1 MKNTFFFGV
10 VLITASFDLTVAH
23 ADDFIIDSKLA
34 ASYHFVATYEILID
48 RPPEDVWPVLI
59 DQASWTD
66 FAMIHE
72 SGPRN
77 AEGEVLRLY
86 PEQEFF
92 IEIIELIPERM
103 FVVANL
109 PSAIDGEESVG
120 IAMMTLADVDGKTLV
135 TNFMARHYNW
145 TGDGPN
151 PLRARRASAE
161 FREFNRAGWEDQL
174 LPRLRDLVEASPHRE

>member
-1 MKNTFFFGV
+1 MKTTFVAAVG
-10 VLITASFDLTVAH
+10 LITAFLDLAVTH
-23 ADDFIIDSKLA
+23 AEALIVDSELG
-34 ASYHFVATYEILID
+34 ASYHFVDTYEILID
-48 RPPEDVWPVLI
+48 RPAADVWPILI
-59 DQASWTD
+59 DQAKWTD

-86 PEQEFF
+86 PGQEFF
-92 IEIIELIPERM
+92 IEIVAMIPERM

-109 PSAIDGEESVG
+109 PSTIDGEESVG
-120 IAMMTLADVDGKTLV
+120 IGMLTLTEIDGKTLV
-135 TNFMARHYNW
+135 ANLMARHYSW

-161 FREFNRAGWEDQL
+161 FRELNRAAWEDRL
-174 LPRLRDLVEASPHRE
+174 LPRLRDLVEATPRHE

>member
-1 MKNTFFFGV
+1 MKSN
-10 VLITASFDLTVAH
+10 LIHGAAIAAACLYRTAAH
-23 ADDFIIDSKLA
+23 AEAFIVDSDLA
-34 ASYHFVATYEILID
+34 ASYHFVDTYEILID
-48 RPPEDVWPVLI
+48 RSPADVWPVLI

-86 PEQEFF
+86 PGQEFF
-92 IEIIELIPERM
+92 IEIIELLPERM

-109 PSAIDGEESVG
+109 PSNIDGEESVG
-120 IAMMTLADVDGKTLV
+120 IAMMTLAAIDGQTLV
-135 TNFMARHYNW
+135 SIFMARHYNW
-145 TGDGPN
+145 TGDGSN

-161 FREFNRAGWEDQL
+161 FREFNRAGWEDRL
-174 LPRLRDLVEASPHRE
+174 LPRLRDVVEARPRRE

>member
-1 MKNTFFFGV
+1 MKSTLFYAA
-10 VLITASFDLTVAH
+10 VLIAAFFNLAVAH
-23 ADDFIIDSKLA
+23 AEDFIVDSELA

-48 RPPEDVWPVLI
+48 RPPADVWPVLI

-66 FAMIHE
+66 FAMLHE

-86 PEQEFF
+86 PGQEFF

-109 PSAIDGEESVG
+109 PSNIEGEESVG
-120 IAMMTLADVDGKTLV
+120 IAMMTLSEVDGKTLV

-174 LPRLRDLVEASPHRE
+174 LPRLRDLVEARPRRE

>member
-1 MKNTFFFGV
+1 MTSK
-10 VLITASFDLTVAH
+10 LIFRAALAAACLYKTAAH
-23 ADDFIIDSKLA
+23 AEDFIIDSELA

-48 RPPEDVWPVLI
+48 RPPADVWPVVI

-109 PSAIDGEESVG
+109 PSTIDGEESVG

-174 LPRLRDLVEASPHRE
+174 LPRLRDLVEASSRRE